1 MANRCIIVHSAAVEH
16 ASAER
21 SAVAA
26 ISKLRAPRRRGLFPR
41 PSVDTRA
48 LADPVEVVDG
58 IVWADYALENTD
70 FGTDY
75 VVVMGQ
81 DFYQLY
87 ENDVSQLA
95 ADARLFAVGMGPKLV
110 PPLGEL
116 PHRDFLLRAVVN
128 LFCPR
133 GNQTI
138 DRHVRENCVVWEL
151 RKI

>member
-41 PSVDTRA
+41 PLVDTRA
-48 LADPVEVVDG
+48 LAGPVEVVDG
-58 IVWADYALENTD
+58 IVWADYALDNAD

-87 ENDVSQLA
+87 DGDTSKLA
-95 ADARLFAVGMGPKLV
+95 ADARLFAVGKGTELV
-110 PPLGEL
+110 PPLGQA
-116 PHRDFLLRAVVN
+116 PARDFLLRAVVN
-128 LFCPR
+128 LLSPR

-138 DRHVRENCVVWEL
+138 DRTVSENCVVWEL
-151 RKI
+151 RKV